1 MKFREKLGSEDVQ
14 DLIREACAR
23 AAQLPRIN
31 FRDSWPS
38 DRYLD
43 VEAIV
48 ANFESTKQKK

>member
-14 DLIREACAR
+14 DLLREISAR
-23 AAQLPRIN
+23 AAELPRID
-31 FRDSWPS
+31 FRDPWPS

>member
-1 MKFREKLGSEDVQ
+1 MKFRKELGSEDVQ
-14 DLIREACAR
+14 DILREASAR

-31 FRDSWPS
+31 FRDPWPS

-48 ANFESTKQKK
+48 ANFESTKQGK